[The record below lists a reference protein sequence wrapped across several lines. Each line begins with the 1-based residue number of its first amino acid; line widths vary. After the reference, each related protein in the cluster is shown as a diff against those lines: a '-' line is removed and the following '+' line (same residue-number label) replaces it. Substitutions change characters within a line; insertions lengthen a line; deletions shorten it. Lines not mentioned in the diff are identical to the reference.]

1 MKADI
6 LPAARFSVVGA
17 PCSRPAVRSL
27 ERRKQMPG
35 KFELEKASDGQ
46 FIFRLK
52 ASNGQVI
59 LASERYGEKRRA
71 VAGIES
77 VRKNSQID
85 ARYERKTSSK
95 GQAYFV
101 LRASNGQTIGQSEMY
116 SSTAAA
122 DKGIESVKKNAPDA
136 GVQDKTAA

>member
-1 MKADI
+1 MA
-6 LPAARFSVVGA
+6 
-17 PCSRPAVRSL
+17 
-27 ERRKQMPG
+27 G

-52 ASNGQVI
+52 AGNGQVI

-77 VRKNSQID
+77 VRKNSQVD

-101 LRASNGQTIGQSEMY
+101 LNASNGQTIGQSEMY
-116 SSTAAA
+116 SSQAAA
-122 DKGIESVKKNAPDA
+122 EKGIEAVKKNAPDA
-136 GVQDKTAA
+136 VVQDKTAA

>member
-1 MKADI
+1 MA
-6 LPAARFSVVGA
+6 
-17 PCSRPAVRSL
+17 
-27 ERRKQMPG
+27 G

-52 ASNGQVI
+52 AGNGQVI

-71 VAGIES
+71 LAGIES

-85 ARYERKTSSK
+85 SRYERKTSSN

-101 LRASNGQTIGQSEMY
+101 LKASNGQTIGQSEMY
-116 SSTAAA
+116 SSQAGAE
-122 DKGIESVKKNAPDA
+122 KGIESVKKNAPDA
-136 GVQDKTAA
+136 PVQDKTAA

>member
-1 MKADI
+1 M
-6 LPAARFSVVGA
+6 S
-17 PCSRPAVRSL
+17 
-27 ERRKQMPG
+27 G

-59 LASERYGEKRRA
+59 LASERYSEKRRA
-71 VAGIES
+71 LAGIES

-101 LRASNGQTIGQSEMY
+101 LHASNGQTIGQSEMY
-116 SSTAAA
+116 SSAAA
-122 DKGIESVKKNAPDA
+122 AEKGIESVKKNAPGA